1 MCSRPSPYNPH
12 YPFSLQFEVNQDGH
26 VAHAPKETAYWKSSR
41 NGFGIY
47 IVPSLDLVIYKL
59 GGNDAAYSG
68 ALTRLPQP
76 EGYDGSRNNWKAT
89 KQIPEVGVPGVLE
102 LVSAAVAG
110 K

>member
-1 MCSRPSPYNPH
+1 
-12 YPFSLQFEVNQDGH
+12 VNQDGH
-26 VAHAPKETAYWKSSR
+26 VPNAPRDAYWKSGAG
-41 NGFGIY
+41 GFGIY

-59 GGNDAAYSG
+59 GGNDAAYNE

-89 KQIPEVGVPGVLE
+89 RQIPESGVPGVLE
-102 LVSAAVAG
+102 LVSAAAVG